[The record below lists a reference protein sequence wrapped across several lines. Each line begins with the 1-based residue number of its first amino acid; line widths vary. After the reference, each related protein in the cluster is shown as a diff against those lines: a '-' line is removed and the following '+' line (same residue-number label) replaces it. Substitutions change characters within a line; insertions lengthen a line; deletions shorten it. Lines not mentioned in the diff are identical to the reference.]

1 MSESQWPRT
10 ELLKVTVTQPSDKC
24 YSCYCSA
31 AACGVWWPDLDV
43 FVQIFLLYTA
53 RSQHAEIENSHSQRG
68 KSEQA
73 LLKLYSN
80 FFSHPP
86 EAR

>member
-1 MSESQWPRT
+1 MLIANCPGLNSPM
-10 ELLKVTVTQPSDKC
+10 PM
-24 YSCYCSA
+24 
-31 AACGVWWPDLDV
+31 
-43 FVQIFLLYTA
+43 VQAMANILLYTA
-53 RSQHAEIENSHSQRG
+53 RSQHAEIENSHTQRG